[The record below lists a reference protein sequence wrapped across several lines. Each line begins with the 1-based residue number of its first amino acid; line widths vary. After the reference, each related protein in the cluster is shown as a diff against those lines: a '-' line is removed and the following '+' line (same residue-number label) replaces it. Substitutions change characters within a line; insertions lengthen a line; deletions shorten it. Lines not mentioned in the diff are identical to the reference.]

1 MNLKRLSTRRILMSA
16 LGVIICG
23 LSVGMF
29 KHASL
34 GVDPFQSLMSGLDAL
49 IPIRFGT
56 LYVIANLL
64 LLAFALLLDRRKIG
78 LATLINLFLLGYIAE
93 ISQRCMARL
102 LPGPT
107 LLLRFAILAVAI
119 VIMCLAAALYFTA
132 DLGVSPYDA
141 VALIWSEKQR
151 RVPFPICRVITDFV
165 CVFGGALLC
174 RAAGFTLR
182 QIAGEVG
189 VGTIITAFF
198 MGPLIAFFNRRV
210 AEPMLYGR
218 DGQRDS
224 HAKNKL

>member
-1 MNLKRLSTRRILMSA
+1 MSV
-16 LGVIICG
+16 LGVIVCG

-29 KHASL
+29 KHAAL
-34 GVDPFQSLMSGLDAL
+34 GVDPFQSLMSGLDAV

-93 ISQRCMARL
+93 ASQRCMARL

-107 LLLRFAILAVAI
+107 LLLRFAILTVAI

-165 CVFGGALLC
+165 CVLGGVLLC
-174 RAAGFTLR
+174 RASGFTLR
-182 QIAGEVG
+182 QITGEVG
-189 VGTIITAFF
+189 LGTIITAFF

-218 DGQRDS
+218 DRQGGQSCPKRALTWTAS
-224 HAKNKL
+224 P

>member
-1 MNLKRLSTRRILMSA
+1 MDKKAISPKRILMSA

-23 LSVGMF
+23 LSVGLF
-29 KHASL
+29 KHVAL
-34 GVDPFQSLMSGLDAL
+34 GVDPFQSLMSGLDAV

-64 LLAFALLLDRRKIG
+64 LLAFALIFDRHKIG

-93 ISQRCMARL
+93 FSQRCMARL

-107 LLLRFAILAVAI
+107 LLLRFVILAVAI

-165 CVFGGALLC
+165 CVLGGVLLC
-174 RAAGFTLR
+174 RASGFTLR
-182 QIAGEVG
+182 QITGEVG
-189 VGTIITAFF
+189 LGTIITAFF
-198 MGPLIAFFNRRV
+198 MGPLIQLFKDRV
-210 AEPMLYGR
+210 AVPFLRGGEKAEG
-218 DGQRDS
+218 
-224 HAKNKL
+224 